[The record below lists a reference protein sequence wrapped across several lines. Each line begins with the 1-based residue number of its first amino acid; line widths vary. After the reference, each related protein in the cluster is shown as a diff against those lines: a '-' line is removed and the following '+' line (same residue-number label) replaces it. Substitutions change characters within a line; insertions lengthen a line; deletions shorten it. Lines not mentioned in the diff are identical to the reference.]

1 MNNKH
6 KQILSEIVESSVI
19 VHEETSRKIDDLC
32 NGKNFGFREAS
43 QLSHIADRL
52 DLFLNELADFYQRN
66 NN

>member
-19 VHEETSRKIDDLC
+19 FHEETSRKIDDLC
-32 NGKNFGFREAS
+32 NDKNFGFREAS

-52 DLFLNELADFYQRN
+52 DLFLNELADFYHRN